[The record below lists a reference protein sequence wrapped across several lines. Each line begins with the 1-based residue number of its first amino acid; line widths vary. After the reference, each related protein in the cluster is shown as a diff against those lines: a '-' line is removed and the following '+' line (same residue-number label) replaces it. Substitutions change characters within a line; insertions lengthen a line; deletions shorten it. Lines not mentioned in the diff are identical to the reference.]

1 MAMLRLDLLS
11 FCIMPV
17 PHRFLLSL
25 AIIALPVAANA
36 APESLGKFNNW
47 ETFSYTE
54 DGQTICYMTQ
64 TIKTA
69 SPSEPAVKGKP
80 QPKPA
85 SRGPATLMITHRP
98 AENSYDVVSYSTGI
112 KLRPA
117 SDAKIQIDAKQNFNL
132 FTQNDTAWSRDAATD
147 KALAAAIR
155 GGGTLSFT
163 GTTAKNG
170 RVSDNVNLKGSA
182 AAYRAIS
189 KACGLAVA
197 EPQVKA
203 KPKR

>member
-1 MAMLRLDLLS
+1 
-11 FCIMPV
+11 MPFSS
-17 PHRFLLSL
+17 RFLLTL
-25 AIIALPVAANA
+25 AIVLLPVAASA

-64 TIKTA
+64 SIKA
-69 SPSEPAVKGKP
+69 APPVVPAAKGKP
-80 QPKPA
+80 QSKPA

-117 SDAKIQIDAKQNFNL
+117 SDAKIEIDTKQSFNL

-147 KALAAAIR
+147 KALSAAIR
-155 GGGTLSFT
+155 GGNTFTFT

-170 RVSDNVNLKGSA
+170 RVNDTVNLKGSA

-197 EPQVKA
+197 EPQGKN
-203 KPKR
+203 KPKKQNN